1 MTTLQELREK
11 VHTLK
16 DFLELNCYLISARR
30 GTPFNPIPPP
40 QECYSITTFIY
51 ESYII
56 YTKKNT
62 GLTRVAK
69 VDDKTAMIQIFDVD
83 MQKMSEALNNPN
95 AATAAATD
103 DHVVKREVFK
113 LEPMAP
119 PS

>member
-1 MTTLQELREK
+1 
-11 VHTLK
+11 
-16 DFLELNCYLISARR
+16 
-30 GTPFNPIPPP
+30 
-40 QECYSITTFIY
+40 
-51 ESYII
+51 
-56 YTKKNT
+56 
-62 GLTRVAK
+62 
-69 VDDKTAMIQIFDVD
+69 MIQIFDVD